1 MLGLRRIYP
10 PPTPLIG
17 HLWDYTGL
25 IGHLWDYTGYFVV
38 GEFGCGGGDG
48 ERRVLEDWDKG

>member
-1 MLGLRRIYP
+1 MKYVLGLRRIYP
-10 PPTPLIG
+10 PPTP
-17 HLWDYTGL
+17 L